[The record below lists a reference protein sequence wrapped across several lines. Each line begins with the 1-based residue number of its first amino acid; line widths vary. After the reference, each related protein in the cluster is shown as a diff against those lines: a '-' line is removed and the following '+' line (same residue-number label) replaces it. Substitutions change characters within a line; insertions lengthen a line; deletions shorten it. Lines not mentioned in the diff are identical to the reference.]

1 MSGNAVQAQGI
12 LTVFLGAAAG
22 VGKTYAML
30 EMARTRMMD
39 TTDVVAGWVE
49 THGRPETEALLD
61 QIPAIA
67 PRSSASLE
75 KDFAEMDLDGILRRR
90 PKIVLVDELAHVN
103 LAGARHARRYQDV
116 EELLAAGIDVYTTMS
131 IMHLE
136 SLNDMV
142 ARITGM
148 VVHETVPDRILEQA
162 VIQVVD
168 ITPEEL
174 MQRLKEGK
182 IHFPEGAAEEMRK
195 FFRPGNINALRELA
209 LRQTARGVDRQLETY
224 MQKHAINGPWPA
236 GERVMICISSSPF
249 ATQLIRIGSRLAD
262 SLQAEWMVVHVDTL
276 RSDAHHEAAKNSLNA
291 HFHLAEEL
299 GAETMVLPGN
309 DVAEELLRVA
319 RKRNVTHIVIG
330 KPLRSRLGDFL
341 HGPIVDKVIRGS
353 TGIGIHIYPG
363 ESQHFGS
370 EGKVFARKSF
380 SAASYAWIALMVL
393 ALTILLKP
401 LSSLLGQVNIAM
413 LYLLPVLFS
422 AVIWGPGYAAL
433 AAVLGMLAFDFFFV
447 PPTFSFLV
455 ANIHYVLSFIVFL
468 LVALMTG
475 TISGR
480 LRQHVTHA
488 QQREART
495 AALYAL
501 SRAIAATNEMGQV
514 LEHVAKKVAEIAESQ
529 VAIWLPDEQGILT
542 MRASAGLQQK
552 ADPDESESPAP
563 RWAFEHGMMAG
574 SGTETLAWDKWTY
587 VPLQTEQGTA
597 GVLAVKPQ
605 EGDRFLT
612 SERRQMLDAFASLA
626 AVGINRIQLVER
638 ARAADLLKESDRLHT
653 ALFNSISHELRTP
666 LASIMGAVTGLLDDN
681 LAFSTPDRA
690 DLLLNIK
697 QGALRMNRLVNNL
710 LDMARLESG
719 YLRLKMDWCD
729 VQDIVGVAIR
739 RCDTARPHPL
749 KVDIEWNLPL
759 IQVDFVL
766 IEQVIVNLLDN
777 AAKYSPPNETIS
789 IRAHRKDGKLEFTV
803 VDSGPGIPDEDKKLI
818 FDKFYRLRTSHHVGG
833 TGLGLTICKGI
844 IEAHGGEIWAEDNE
858 NGGTAL
864 TFALPLDDVLH
875 GHAPEINAGDGD
887 GD

>member
-1 MSGNAVQAQGI
+1 MNGKTGQSQGI

-30 EMARTRMMD
+30 EMARNRMMD
-39 TTDVVAGWVE
+39 NADVVAGWVE
-49 THGRPETEALLD
+49 THGQPETEALLG

-67 PRSSASLE
+67 PKSSAVLE
-75 KDFAEMDLDGILRRR
+75 KDIAEMDLDGILRRR

-103 LAGARHARRYQDV
+103 STGARHARRYQDV
-116 EELLAAGIDVYTTMS
+116 EELLAAGIDVYATMD
-131 IMHLE
+131 IMRLE

-142 ARITGM
+142 ARITG
-148 VVHETVPDRILEQA
+148 VVVSQTVPDRILEQA

-174 MQRLKEGK
+174 IQRLKEGK
-182 IHFPEGAAEEMRK
+182 VHFAEGTAEEMHK

-209 LRQTARGVDRQLETY
+209 LRQTARRVDRQMETY
-224 MQKHAINGPWPA
+224 MQKHAISGPWPA
-236 GERVMICISSSPF
+236 GERVMVCISASPF
-249 ATQLIRIGSRLAD
+249 ATQLVRIGSRLAD
-262 SLQAEWMVVHVDTL
+262 SLQAEWMVAHVDTL
-276 RSDAHHEAAKNSLNA
+276 RSDPRNETVKNSLNA

-319 RKRNVTHIVIG
+319 RKRNITHIVIG
-330 KPLRSRLGDFL
+330 KPLRSKLGDLL

-363 ESQHFGS
+363 ESQQFRYES
-370 EGKVFARKSF
+370 RKPAGRSF
-380 SAASYAWIALMVL
+380 SAVPFAWIVLMVL

-401 LSSLLGQVNIAM
+401 LSPLLGQVNIAM

-422 AVIWGPGYAAL
+422 AVIWGPEYAAL
-433 AAVLGMLAFDFFFV
+433 AAVMGMLAFDFFFV

-455 ANIHYVLSFIVFL
+455 ANIHYLLSFIVFL

-488 QQREART
+488 HQREART

-501 SRAIAATNEMGQV
+501 SRAIAATNEMEQV
-514 LEHVAKKVAEIAESQ
+514 LEHVARKVAEIAESQ
-529 VAIWLPDEQGILT
+529 VAIWLPDDQGILA
-542 MRASAGLQQK
+542 MRASAGLQQNGGL
-552 ADPDESESPAP
+552 DESESPVP
-563 RWAFEHGMMAG
+563 RWAFEHGMIAG
-574 SGTETLAWDKWTY
+574 GGTETLAWAKWTY

-597 GVLAVKPQ
+597 GVLAVRLQ
-605 EGDRFLT
+605 EEEPLMA
-612 SERRQMLDAFASLA
+612 SERRQMLEAFASLA

-638 ARAADLLKESDRLHT
+638 ARAADLLKESERLHN

-666 LASIMGAVTGLLDDN
+666 LTSIMGAVTGLLDDN
-681 LAFSTPDRA
+681 LSFSPPDRA

-697 QGALRMNRLVNNL
+697 QGAMRMNRLVNNL

-719 YLRLKMDWCD
+719 HLQLKRDWCD
-729 VQDIVGVAIR
+729 AQDIIGVAIR
-739 RCDTARPHPL
+739 RCETARSHPL
-749 KVDIEWNLPL
+749 RVDIEWNLPL
-759 IQVDFVL
+759 IHVDFVL
-766 IEQVIVNLLDN
+766 IEQAIVNLLDN
-777 AAKYSPPNETIS
+777 AAKYSPPNEAIS
-789 IRAHRKDGKLEFTV
+789 IGVRRKDGRLEFAV

-844 IEAHGGEIWAEDNE
+844 IEAHGGEIWAEDNDG
-858 NGGTAL
+858 GGTAL
-864 TFALPLDDVLH
+864 TFALPLDDILP
-875 GHAPEINAGDGD
+875 GHAPEIDAGDGD